1 MTEKFIEYMKEQGVS
16 ENTYSSY
23 ASDIKI
29 FKKYYEDSYGEEL
42 QKLIRGDIRDY
53 ISYLCKIGMS
63 PKTINRKI
71 AAIKQYNLFLIE
83 EKIQDEVVIIDKD
96 YIKVQKSMLEKE
108 IPTEQEINKI
118 KHATYLD
125 KKFSK
130 RDNCMAA
137 ILIYGGLRESE
148 GVYLR
153 LVDIRLNDRLINVVG
168 KGNKF
173 RQVVINNIMYEAI
186 SNYLEERKQIETSN
200 PYLFVGQK
208 NISTDKPLN
217 RNSCYRFTEK
227 YKEICKI
234 EKLHPHMFRSFFC
247 TNALHNAG
255 YDIDQ
260 VANQAG
266 HSSLNTTRQ
275 YIATDK
281 KSLFELANKL

>member
-137 ILIYGGLRESE
+137 ILIYGGLRE
-148 GVYLR
+148 
-153 LVDIRLNDRLINVVG
+153 
-168 KGNKF
+168 
-173 RQVVINNIMYEAI
+173 
-186 SNYLEERKQIETSN
+186 
-200 PYLFVGQK
+200 